1 MTQSHYDIIIIGS
14 GIVGATT
21 ALALA
26 KNPTL
31 KIALLEANPVS
42 ADWNA
47 SQYDYRVSAISLAS
61 KKILQHNSVWNA
73 ITKKR
78 ISSYLQMTVWDEA
91 GRGQLHFDC
100 AKINEATLGYIVEDS
115 VIRTSLL
122 EKVQDSSSID
132 FMQPIKLISLTNSS
146 DCVELVTSENKKL
159 TTKLVIAA
167 DGANSW
173 VRAQTNIELKT
184 WDYEQTAIVA
194 TVKTEF
200 PHDAT
205 ARQRFLST
213 GPLAFLPLS
222 DSHTCSIVWSAE
234 HSYAEELLQLN
245 DDEFCQRLSFAFENK
260 LGKINHAST
269 RYHFPLRMRHAKNY
283 VQARIALIG
292 DAAHT
297 IHPLAGQGV
306 NLGLLDAAT
315 LVEVIE
321 EAIQKRRD
329 FSSLATLRRYERWRK
344 TDNLTMLATVDVLKH
359 LFIKQNQT
367 VQTFRNVGL
376 SLTNSLMPLKNFF
389 MNYAVGKRGDLPR
402 MACRQ

>member
-1 MTQSHYDIIIIGS
+1 MIDSYYDIIIIGS

-21 ALALA
+21 ALALS

-31 KIALLEANPVS
+31 KIALLEANPVT
-42 ADWNA
+42 ANWNA
-47 SQYDYRVSAISLAS
+47 SQYDHRVSAISLAS
-61 KKILQHNSVWNA
+61 KKILQHNSIWNA

-78 ISSYLQMTVWDEA
+78 ISPYLQMSVWDEA
-91 GRGQLHFDC
+91 GRDQLNFDC
-100 AKINEATLGYIVEDS
+100 AKINESTLGYIIEDS

-122 EKVQDSSSID
+122 EKIQDSSAIE
-132 FMQPIKLISLTNSS
+132 FMQPIKLTSLKNSS
-146 DCVELVTSENKKL
+146 DCVELVTSENKTL

-173 VRAQTNIELKT
+173 VREQAGIELKT

-194 TVKTEF
+194 TVKTEL
-200 PHDAT
+200 PHAAT

-222 DSHTCSIVWSAE
+222 DPRTCSIVWSAQ
-234 HSYAEELLQLN
+234 HSYADGLLKLN
-245 DDEFCQRLSFAFENK
+245 DDEFCQRLGFLFENK
-260 LGKINHAST
+260 LGKITHASA
-269 RYHFPLRMRHAKNY
+269 RFHFPLRMRHAKNY
-283 VQARIALIG
+283 VQSRIALIG

-306 NLGLLDAAT
+306 NLGLLDAAAI
-315 LVEVIE
+315 VEVIE

-367 VQTFRNVGL
+367 VQTVRNVGL
-376 SLTNSLMPLKNFF
+376 SLTDFLMPLKKFF

-402 MACRQ
+402 MAL